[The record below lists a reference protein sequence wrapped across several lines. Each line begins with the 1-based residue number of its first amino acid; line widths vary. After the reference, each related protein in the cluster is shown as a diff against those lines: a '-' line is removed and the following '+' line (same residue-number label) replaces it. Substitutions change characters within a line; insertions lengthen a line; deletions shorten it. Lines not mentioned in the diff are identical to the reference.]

1 VNLTLSKKKSE
12 INPADD
18 LLSTTTIGFRANIIA
33 ARFFVR
39 FSARVY
45 SRALFLYIGF
55 SSEARPVLK
64 MKPIERR
71 TFLKAARMAG
81 AVCLLLVMALAL
93 ISQQE
98 RVLRSPSGVELRIAC
113 PSFAPGEPML
123 LVLKNSPG
131 LNAAIVKFLNRT
143 LVMRPR
149 PSGKDSQ
156 AFLGIDLDVKPGVY
170 ALDVKIEKKD
180 GSEENL
186 HHDITV
192 LDRVF
197 PTEKLWV
204 KQDYVT
210 PPRAVRERIR
220 REAELVRTIFSL
232 VTPEWLGDGAFIAP
246 HPADHFPNFGQRRLT
261 NNTLRTV
268 HGGVDVKVPFGDPI
282 KAVNAGRVVLASGLF
297 LSGNTVIIDHGLGVF
312 SYYCHMSK
320 LLVKRGDRVGKGD
333 VIGKCGTTGR
343 STGPHLHW
351 TMRIF
356 DSRVDPYEMLLLPVE
371 DRAPRPRQP

>member
-1 VNLTLSKKKSE
+1 
-12 INPADD
+12 
-18 LLSTTTIGFRANIIA
+18 
-33 ARFFVR
+33 
-39 FSARVY
+39 
-45 SRALFLYIGF
+45 
-55 SSEARPVLK
+55 

-71 TFLKAARMAG
+71 TFLKEAARAAAG
-81 AVCLLLVMALAL
+81 IFLLLVGPLAVF
-93 ISQQE
+93 SQEE
-98 RVLRSPSGVELRIAC
+98 RVLRTPSGMEIRVAC

-123 LVLKNSPG
+123 LVLKGSSRV
-131 LNAAIVKFLNRT
+131 NAAVVKFLNRT

-149 PSGKDSQ
+149 PSGGDSQ

-170 ALDVKIEKKD
+170 RLDVKVEKKD
-180 GSEENL
+180 GSEEVL
-186 HHDITV
+186 HRDITV

-197 PTEKLWV
+197 PTERLWV

-268 HGGVDVKVPFGDPI
+268 HCGVDVKVPFGDPI
-282 KAVNAGRVVLASGLF
+282 KAVNAGRVVLASSLF

-320 LLVKRGDRVGKGD
+320 LLVRRGDRVGKGD

-371 DRAPRPRQP
+371 ERGHEPRRP